1 MQFGINALPLAA
13 AVLLLWVAAH
23 PASGQS
29 NGETGGPG
37 QQISVAESAAILTQQ
52 PQQTPPALAR
62 GRRARRNTAEN
73 PEPAIPVPTPYA
85 SWEGKT
91 VRSISI
97 EGVAEDWLK
106 PLPGNLPQKTNA
118 PLSRDNVTASLRKL
132 FATGLFETIE
142 AEVRADG
149 DEVDLIFHGAPRTF
163 IGTVAVTGAKG
174 ATLNTQLE
182 RAARLNPGT
191 RFTESRLNN
200 ALEQMKQTMADN
212 GFHEPTITC
221 ERTPHPKEQL
231 VDLLFTVKNGPQ
243 ARVGTVDVTGD
254 AGMSVSEFKRHAH
267 LHTGKK
273 VDHDTTSRALSGVLK
288 YYQKHDRLE
297 AEIKQEAA
305 DYVPS
310 NDHTNYRFSANRG
323 PKVQVRVEGAKIGG
337 ERLKRLVPVYEEG
350 TVDDDLLNEG
360 NRRLRDYFQRLGY
373 FDVKVEHRRETQ
385 QANDVVI
392 VYTVTL
398 GTRRKV
404 GAVKVEGNHYFDS
417 ATLEQLLSVH
427 SADVIDRH
435 GAYSQ
440 ALVSSDVDALR
451 AVYQNNGFS
460 TIKVTPE
467 ISTGDSSAQGSK
479 GKSSKKSA
487 PLNVTY
493 HIDEGEQQRVGA
505 LTIDGNNNVPDDQL
519 QLLMNTAVGQLFS
532 PQNLAGDRDAILTD
546 YLSKGFD
553 QAQVTV
559 DQQPEKND
567 PSKVDVTFHIVEGK
581 QIFVRKVLITGLHY
595 TRPDTVARAIT
606 LQAGDPLSQS
616 ALQQMQRN
624 LYDFSLFNE
633 VDTAVENPTGNETY
647 KTILVQMQEARR
659 WTLTYGLG
667 FEAQTG
673 SPQNNNSPNGS
684 AGISPRVL
692 LDVTR
697 NNLFGREQSASAQG
711 TYGLLEQ
718 RINLLFQNPH
728 FHGNQN
734 FGLTISAGYANSR
747 DVTTYVSS
755 KLEGGMR
762 WAEHFNTPG
771 SFLSKANTFVYEA
784 NFRRVKVAR
793 DSLQVGPNAL
803 DILSAAVRVAGP
815 AFTWI
820 HDTRD
825 SALDAHRG
833 SYWSFQEFLSTGKL
847 GAEAQFNRLDMSYSS
862 FYSFNKGRFVLARN
876 TRYGQERAY
885 GAPENEL
892 IPLPERL
899 YAGGSTS
906 LRGFSINAAGP
917 RDVYTGYPIGGAG
930 ALVNNIELRLPP
942 PMLPFFGQ
950 QLSFVL
956 FHDMGNIFA
965 NAGDIWR
972 STLRFHQPDR
982 DACKDLTQPDPSGP
996 WNSTGEKS
1004 ACSFNYFS
1012 HAIGMG
1018 LRYHTP
1024 VGPIR
1029 LDFSYN
1035 LNPPIYPVT
1044 YNYSKTPQELDN
1056 PYVGSASHFN
1066 FFFSLGQTF

>member
-1 MQFGINALPLAA
+1 MSATAAFGQIHEKVRSQNHLDAEMRLAATQQQTATPLPL
-13 AVLLLWVAAH
+13 
-23 PASGQS
+23 G
-29 NGETGGPG
+29 
-37 QQISVAESAAILTQQ
+37 
-52 PQQTPPALAR
+52 R
-62 GRRARRNTAEN
+62 RRARRNPLPPTETTQT
-73 PEPAIPVPTPYA
+73 VPSPYS

-91 VRSISI
+91 VRAISI
-97 EGVAEDWLK
+97 EGVAENWLK
-106 PLPGNLPQKTNA
+106 PLPGDLPQKTGA
-118 PLSRDNVTASLRKL
+118 PLSRDHVTSSLRVL
-132 FATGLFETIE
+132 FATGLFDTIE

-149 DEVDLIFHGAPRTF
+149 NEVDLIFHGTPRTF
-163 IGTVAVTGAKG
+163 IGTVTVTGAKG
-174 ATLNTQLE
+174 ATLNTQVD

-191 RFTESRLNN
+191 RFTQARLNN
-200 ALEQMKQTMADN
+200 AIEQMKQAMADN

-221 ERTPHPKEQL
+221 KQTPHPSEQL
-231 VDLLFTVKNGPQ
+231 VDLLFTVTNGPQ
-243 ARVGTVDVTGD
+243 ARVGNVKVTGD
-254 AGMSVSEFKRHAH
+254 SGMSVSDFKRHAH
-267 LHTGKK
+267 LHAGKK

-305 DYVPS
+305 DYIPAT
-310 NDHTNYRFSANRG
+310 DRTNFQFSANRG
-323 PKVQVRVEGAKIGG
+323 PRVQLRVEGAKVSGD
-337 ERLKRLVPVYEEG
+337 RLKRLVPVYEEG

-373 FDVKVEHRRETQ
+373 FDVKVEHRRETP

-392 VYTVTL
+392 VFTVTL

-404 GAVKVEGNHYFDS
+404 GTVKVEGNHYFDAS
-417 ATLEQLLSVH
+417 TLEQLLSVH
-427 SADVIDRH
+427 AADVIDRH

-440 ALVSSDVDALR
+440 ALVSSDVDSLR

-460 TIKVTPE
+460 AIKIRPE
-467 ISTGDSSAQGSK
+467 ISTGDSGGK
-479 GKSSKKSA
+479 GTAGKTSKKSA

-493 HIDEGEQQRVGA
+493 HIDEGPQQHVGQ
-505 LTIDGNNNVPDDQL
+505 LTIDGNEHIPFEQL
-519 QLLMNTAVGQLFS
+519 QQLMNTATGQLFS
-532 PQNLAGDRDAILTD
+532 PQSLAGDRDAILTY

-559 DQQPEKND
+559 DQQAEKVN
-567 PSKVDVTFHIVEGK
+567 PNQVDVMIHVVEGP
-581 QIFVRKVLITGLHY
+581 QIFVRKVLVTGLHY

-606 LQAGDPLSQS
+606 LHPGDPLSQS

-633 VDTAVENPTGNETY
+633 VDTAVENPTGNETN
-647 KTILVQMQEARR
+647 KTVLVQMQEARR

-667 FEAQTG
+667 FEVQTG
-673 SPQNNNSPNGS
+673 SPQNSSTPNGS
-684 AGISPRVL
+684 TGISPRVL
-692 LDVTR
+692 LDITR

-718 RINLLFQNPH
+718 RIRLLFQNPH
-728 FHGNQN
+728 FHGNRN

-762 WAEHFNTPG
+762 WTENFNTPG

-784 NFRRVKVAR
+784 NFRRVKVAQ

-803 DILSAAVRVAGP
+803 DILSTAVRVAGP

-833 SYWSFQEFLSTGKL
+833 SYWSFQEFFSTSKL
-847 GAEAQFNRLDMSYSS
+847 GAEAEFSRLDMSYSS

-885 GAPENEL
+885 GSPFNEL

-917 RDVYTGYPIGGAG
+917 RDVFTGFPIGGAG
-930 ALVNNIELRLPP
+930 ALVNNLELRLPP

-956 FHDMGNIFA
+956 FHDMGNVFA
-965 NAGDIWR
+965 NAGDIWK
-972 STLRFHQPDR
+972 SALRFHQPDR
-982 DACKDLTQPDPSGP
+982 DACKDLTPPDLNGQ
-996 WNSTGEKS
+996 WNSTGQKGS
-1004 ACSFNYFS
+1004 CSFNYFS
-1012 HAIGMG
+1012 HALGLG

-1044 YNYSKTPQELDN
+1044 YERSTPLAT

>member
-1 MQFGINALPLAA
+1 MQIVRNVLPPAIAVLFLWIAALPSFGQVNRKIGSQNHQVYRAN
-13 AVLLLWVAAH
+13 VAAL
-23 PASGQS
+23 
-29 NGETGGPG
+29 
-37 QQISVAESAAILTQQ
+37 VTQQ
-52 PQQTPPALAR
+52 QKKSQR
-62 GRRARRNTAEN
+62 GRHPSRRNVVAN
-73 PEPAIPVPTPYA
+73 SEPPVTVPTPYA
-85 SWEGKT
+85 TWEGKV
-91 VRSISI
+91 VRAISI
-97 EGVAEDWLK
+97 DGVADDRLK
-106 PLPGNLPQKTNA
+106 PLPGNLPQKAGT
-118 PLSRDNVTASLRKL
+118 PLSRDDVSSSLRIL
-132 FATGLFETIE
+132 FATGLFETIS
-142 AEVRADG
+142 ADARPDG
-149 DEVDLIFHGAPRTF
+149 DEVDLVFHGTPRTF

-174 ATLNTQLE
+174 ATLNTQLD

-191 RFTESRLNN
+191 RFTEARLKD
-200 ALEQMKQTMADN
+200 AIEQMKQTMVDN

-221 ERTPHPKEQL
+221 ERTQHPKEQL

-243 ARVGTVDVTGD
+243 AHVGTVAVTGD
-254 AGMSVSEFKRHAH
+254 SGMTVSEFKRHAH

-273 VDHDTTSRALSGVLK
+273 IDHDTTSRALSGVLK

-305 DYVPS
+305 DYVPTT
-310 NDHTNYRFSANRG
+310 DQTDYKFSANRG
-323 PKVQVRVEGAKIGG
+323 PKVQVRVEGARIGG

-373 FDVKVEHRRETQ
+373 FDVKVEHRRETP
-385 QANDVVI
+385 QASDVVI
-392 VYTVTL
+392 VFTVTL
-398 GTRRKV
+398 GQRRKV
-404 GAVKVEGNHYFDS
+404 GTVKVEGNHYFDS

-451 AVYQNNGFS
+451 GVYQNNGFS
-460 TIKVTPE
+460 SVKVTPE
-467 ISTGDSSAQGSK
+467 ISTDDSKAQGSK
-479 GKSSKKSA
+479 AKTSKKSA
-487 PLNVTY
+487 PLNVIY
-493 HIDEGEQQRVGA
+493 HIDEGNQQRVGT
-505 LTIDGNNNVPDDQL
+505 LTINGNDHVSDDQL
-519 QLLMNTAVGQLFS
+519 QLLMNTATGQLFS

-559 DQQPEKND
+559 EQQPEKKD
-567 PSKVDVTFHIVEGK
+567 PSKVDVAFHIIEGK
-581 QIFVRKVLITGLHY
+581 QVFVRKVLMTGLHY

-606 LQAGDPLSQS
+606 LHAGDPLSQS

-633 VDTAVENPTGNETY
+633 VDTAVENPTGDESY
-647 KTILVQMQEARR
+647 KTVLVQMQEARR

-667 FEAQTG
+667 FEVQTG
-673 SPQNNNSPNGS
+673 SPQNNNTPNGS
-684 AGISPRVL
+684 TGISPRVL

-718 RINLLFQNPH
+718 RIKLLFQNPH

-755 KLEGGMR
+755 KLEGGVR
-762 WAEHFNTPG
+762 WTEHFNSPG
-771 SFLSKANTFVYEA
+771 SFLSKANTFVYEV
-784 NFRRVKVAR
+784 NFRRVKVAQ

-803 DILSAAVRVAGP
+803 DILSAATRVTGP
-815 AFTWI
+815 AYTWI

-833 SYWSFQEFLSTGKL
+833 TYWSFQEFLSTGKL
-847 GAEAQFNRLDMSYSS
+847 GAEAHFNRLDMSYSS

-885 GAPENEL
+885 GAPSNEL

-917 RDVYTGYPIGGAG
+917 RDVYTGFPIGGAG
-930 ALVNNIELRLPP
+930 ALVNNLELRLPP

-956 FHDMGNIFA
+956 FHDMGNVFA
-965 NAGDIWR
+965 NAGDIWK
-972 STLRFHQPDR
+972 SALRFHQPNR
-982 DACKDLTQPDPSGP
+982 DACKDLTPPDLNGQ
-996 WNSTGEKS
+996 WNSTGQKS
-1004 ACSFNYFS
+1004 SCSFNYFS
-1012 HAIGMG
+1012 HAVGMG

-1029 LDFSYN
+1029 LDFSYD

-1044 YNYSKTPQELDN
+1044 YERSTELST
-1056 PYVGSASHFN
+1056 PYVGSPSHFN